1 MTIKIQFKQ
10 TLGET
15 NFDIDLS
22 LPRNE
27 ISALFGRS
35 GAGKTTLIN
44 VISGLVT
51 PQQAELQLVIT
62 SCLTVNRGSICQRIN
77 VKSGMY
83 FRTRVYFLI
92 TLYRAIF
99 CMG

>member
-51 PQQAELQLVIT
+51 PKQ
-62 SCLTVNRGSICQRIN
+62 GRI
-77 VKSGMY
+77 
-83 FRTRVYFLI
+83 
-92 TLYRAIF
+92 AIGDHVLF
-99 CMG
+99 DSEQ

>member
-44 VISGLVT
+44 V
-51 PQQAELQLVIT
+51 
-62 SCLTVNRGSICQRIN
+62 
-77 VKSGMY
+77 
-83 FRTRVYFLI
+83 
-92 TLYRAIF
+92 
-99 CMG
+99 